1 MKKKILGMAV
11 MALLLSTFTVS
22 ARDVSCC
29 RDTCKVARCGQSEKC
44 DKNRGCCDKECNL
57 FEGLTLTD
65 SQKAQLKQLTDNCN
79 AVCSG
84 QMRAARTGRCG
95 ADSVCRVERRAAKRK
110 YLEDVKAI
118 VGPDQYVTFLE
129 NVVVNSGRPAG
140 KAHMKECKKEK
151 RAHHGPR
158 RR

>member
-1 MKKKILGMAV
+1 MKKKIMGMAV
-11 MALLLSTFTVS
+11 MALLLSAFTVS
-22 ARDVSCC
+22 ARDASCC
-29 RDTCKVARCGQSEKC
+29 KDTCKVARCGQQVRC
-44 DKNRGCCDKECNL
+44 DRNMAGCDKECNL

-65 SQKAQLKQLTDNCN
+65 SQKAQLMQLTDNCN

-84 QMRAARTGRCG
+84 QMMAARAGRCG

-118 VGPDQYVTFLE
+118 IGPDQYVTFLE
-129 NVVVNSGRPAG
+129 NVVVNSGRPAA
-140 KAHMKECKKEK
+140 KAHMKRLKKEK
-151 RAHHGPR
+151 RLHHAPR